1 MALDYC
7 CLLRIFRPSYDPAT
21 CIATYLW
28 KRAISLKVKIKRQMP
43 MVFLSYEIAYHMC
56 DNNTCCFGCN
66 VILIGFSFFFPVFSK
81 AKNKLLSFVSMCLQH
96 SNSDITGISVVR
108 ETTRYQSDVSN
119 SQAHVNTEEFN
130 LSWNLHCR

>member
-1 MALDYC
+1 
-7 CLLRIFRPSYDPAT
+7 
-21 CIATYLW
+21 
-28 KRAISLKVKIKRQMP
+28 MP

-130 LSWNLHCR
+130 LSWNLHCRYVVHALSSYKDHPYKDQVVHFQKNKDQY